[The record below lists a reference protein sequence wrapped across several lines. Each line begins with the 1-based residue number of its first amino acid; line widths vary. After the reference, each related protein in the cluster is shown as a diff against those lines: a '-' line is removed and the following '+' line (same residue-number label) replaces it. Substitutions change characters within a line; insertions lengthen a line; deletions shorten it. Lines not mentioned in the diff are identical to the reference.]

1 MVPFLRQQLPVP
13 YKLSSVMPFAN
24 DDIVPITRLAAT
36 VCRKAAASIYFPD
49 EQGRWRTQEGK
60 PCNALEQL
68 LCHAVVQH
76 RPFFE
81 TADILQ
87 EPTLK
92 KSGSGSPGFRSFAG
106 ALLENE
112 QDAPIAVLAVTDS
125 HPGTLSEEQRELFS
139 AVADTAAVIVRQA
152 IKERVLKASEQKYRA
167 FFENAEA
174 LMCLHDLKGKL
185 LAVNPASATDLDY
198 PLEEVK
204 NKTLF
209 DIVPANYHAGLHLYL
224 EQIQKE
230 IRVKGIMHTLHRDG
244 STRIWLFNNVLMKND
259 NGEEYVIGNALD
271 ITEMHKLERNL
282 KRTKEALEQTNSVA
296 RIGFWELDMQK
307 QRLFGSPIAQQI
319 QEAPDNFE
327 PDLPTILTFYKEG
340 ESRQKIAAA
349 VDEAIKLGNGWD
361 LELQLITN
369 TGREIWIRSIGHSEF
384 VNGRCKR
391 IYGTIQDIDD
401 RMKIFIE
408 MQQSRMQLA
417 SFVAHVPAAVA
428 MLDDTLH
435 FITCSRQFLDDYRL
449 TGQDLKGKALY
460 EVFTDLREDWKEIH
474 QRALQ
479 GAIERKEEEAW
490 RPSWSD
496 QDQYLRWEI
505 RPWYQYDGTVG
516 GIMIFTEDIT
526 EERLRREELKVARQV
541 AEQASKAKSEFLAN
555 MSHEIRTPLN
565 GIIGFTDLLLK
576 STLSENQYQYLGI
589 VNESANAL
597 LNIIND
603 ILDFSKI
610 EAEKLE
616 LDISKCDLLEMSSQ
630 VSDMIKY
637 QLQKKDIEMLLNLSP
652 ELPRYIWTDD
662 VRLKQV
668 LVNLLTNAVKFTE
681 KGEIELKVTPVN
693 PYNEGN
699 VILRFEVRDTGIGI
713 PQEHQ
718 RKIFEAF
725 SQADLSITK
734 KYGGTGLG
742 LNISNKLLALMN
754 SRLQLQSTP
763 GQGSVFTFE
772 IPVKAE
778 YEERIQWEGTERIQK
793 VLIVDD
799 NEHNRIIISQ
809 MLLLQHITSDQAR
822 HGLEALELLSVNT
835 DYDVLIIDY
844 HMPHMDGLETIKK
857 IREQFEEPNT
867 SKPIILLHSS
877 ADDDTVMRACEKY
890 NVSQRLIKPIKMQDL
905 YNALSGL
912 YRKKEQHSAVA
923 ATQSVA
929 LQDRPLKILI
939 AEDNA
944 VNMML
949 ARTIIKRAA
958 PGATIREAEDGN
970 AVVALSIE
978 SKPDL
983 VFMDVQ
989 MPGLNGYEA
998 TQKIREAY
1006 GASLPIIALT
1016 AGNVKGERE
1025 KCLAAGMDD
1034 FLPKPFV
1041 EEDMITILEKW
1052 SYFVDAGESGVNGAD
1067 VNKDKEHFNKDVLVY
1082 YLGGEVDEA
1091 LMKHVISTGL
1101 EELSK
1106 LEERIN
1112 KAGMEDEREL
1122 FHIGHK
1128 LYGLGIT
1135 IGLTALAEL
1144 GQQLEK
1150 GAGMQAAERGHL
1162 VKEILRELPYC
1173 KKLMQN
1179 SIEAL

>member
-1 MVPFLRQQLPVP
+1 
-13 YKLSSVMPFAN
+13 MPFTT
-24 DDIVPITRLAAT
+24 DDITPITRLAAT
-36 VCRKAAASIYFPD
+36 LSGKAAASIYFPD
-49 EQGRWRTQEGK
+49 EQGRWHHSDGK
-60 PCNALEQL
+60 SCNALEQL

-81 TADILQ
+81 TADILA
-87 EPTLK
+87 EPALK
-92 KSGSGSPGFRSFAG
+92 QSAGSNPGFRSFAG
-106 ALLENE
+106 ALLEDE
-112 QDAPIAVLAVTDS
+112 ADAPAGVLAVMDS
-125 HPGTLSEEQRELFS
+125 HTGLLSEEQRDLFS
-139 AVADTAAVIVRQA
+139 ALADTAALVVRQA
-152 IKERVLKASEQKYRA
+152 IRERILKASEQKYRA

-174 LMCLHDLKGKL
+174 LMCLHNLKGKL
-185 LAVNPASATDLDY
+185 LAVNPASAADLGY
-198 PLEEVK
+198 PLEAVK
-204 NKTLF
+204 DKSLF
-209 DIVPANYHAGLHLYL
+209 DIVPPQYHAGLHQYL
-224 EQIQKE
+224 EQIQKD
-230 IRVKGIMHTLHRDG
+230 IRVKGIMHTIHRNG
-244 STRIWLFNNVLMKND
+244 SDRIWLFNNVLMRND

-296 RIGFWELDMQK
+296 RIGFWEMDIEKKKM
-307 QRLFGSPIAQQI
+307 FGSRMAREI
-319 QEAPDNFE
+319 QEAAEDFD
-327 PDLPTILTFYKEG
+327 PDLPTLLTFYKEG
-340 ESRQKIAAA
+340 ESKQKIHAA
-349 VDEAIKLGNGWD
+349 VTNALKRGTGWD
-361 LELQLITN
+361 LELQLLT
-369 TGREIWIRSIGHSEF
+369 TSGREIWVRSIGHAEF
-384 VNGRCKR
+384 VNGHCKR
-391 IYGTIQDIDD
+391 IFGTVQDIDD
-401 RMKIFIE
+401 RMQIFIE

-428 MLDDTLH
+428 MLDETLH
-435 FITCSRQFLDDYRL
+435 FITCSHQFLEDYRL
-449 TGQDLKGKALY
+449 QGQELKDKALY
-460 EVFTDLREDWKEIH
+460 EVFPNMRDEWKDIH
-474 QRALQ
+474 QRALN
-479 GAIERKEEEAW
+479 GAIERKEEESW
-490 RPSWSD
+490 RPDWSEL
-496 QDQYLRWEI
+496 DQYLRWEV
-505 RPWYQYDGTVG
+505 RPWYQYDGTIG

-526 EERLRREELKVARQV
+526 GERLRREELKVAKQV

-576 STLSENQYQYLGI
+576 TTLSENQYQYLSI
-589 VNESANAL
+589 VNESANTL

-610 EAEKLE
+610 EADKLE
-616 LDISKCDLLEMSSQ
+616 LDISRCDLLEMSSQ

-637 QLQKKDIEMLLNLSP
+637 QLQRKDIEMLLNLSP
-652 ELPRYIWTDD
+652 DLPRYIWTDA

-681 KGEIELKVTPVN
+681 QGEIELKISPMN
-693 PYNEGN
+693 PYSEGSI
-699 VILRFEVRDTGIGI
+699 ILRFEVRDTGIGI
-713 PQEHQ
+713 APEHQ

-742 LNISNKLLALMN
+742 LNISNKLLGLMN

-763 GQGSVFTFE
+763 GQGSVFIFE
-772 IPVKAE
+772 IPVRAE
-778 YEERIQWEGTERIQK
+778 YEAHIQWEGAERIRK

-822 HGLEALELLSVNT
+822 HGFEALELLAVNT

-857 IREQFEEPNT
+857 LREQFEEPNA

-877 ADDDTVMRACEKY
+877 ADDETVIRVCERF

-905 YNALSGL
+905 YNALSGI
-912 YRKKEQHSAVA
+912 YRKKEQRIAPEE
-923 ATQSVA
+923 TKTVA

-958 PGATIREAEDGN
+958 PGAVIREAPDGN
-970 AVVALSIE
+970 AVVALSLE

-1006 GASLPIIALT
+1006 GASVPIIALT
-1016 AGNVKGERE
+1016 AGNVKGEKE

-1041 EEDMITILEKW
+1041 EDEMITILEKW
-1052 SYFVDAGESGVNGAD
+1052 SYFADPGEDGLDGATH
-1067 VNKDKEHFNKDVLVY
+1067 NRDKEHFNKDVLLY
-1082 YLGGEVDEA
+1082 YLGGDVDEE
-1091 LMKHVISTGL
+1091 LMKHVIGTAL
-1101 EELSK
+1101 EELNK

-1112 KAGMEDEREL
+1112 NAGMEEEREL

-1135 IGLTALAEL
+1135 IGLTKLAEL

-1150 GAGMQAAERGHL
+1150 GAGMQSAEREQL
-1162 VKEILRELPYC
+1162 LKETVSELQYC
-1173 KKLMQN
+1173 KTLMQN
-1179 SIEAL
+1179 SI

>member
-1 MVPFLRQQLPVP
+1 M
-13 YKLSSVMPFAN
+13 AAIHN
-24 DDIVPITRLAAT
+24 ITPITRLAAT
-36 VCRKAAASIYFPD
+36 VSGKSAANMYFPD
-49 EQGRWRTQEGK
+49 EQGRWHHPDGK
-60 PCNALEQL
+60 ACNALEQL
-68 LCHAVVQH
+68 LCHTVIQH

-87 EPTLK
+87 EPALK
-92 KSGSGSPGFRSFAG
+92 RSAGSNPEFRSFAG
-106 ALLENE
+106 ALLEDE
-112 QDAPIAVLAVTDS
+112 EDAPAGVLAVMDS
-125 HPGTLSEEQRELFS
+125 HTGSLSEEQRDLFS
-139 AVADTAAVIVRQA
+139 AVADTAVIVVRQA
-152 IKERVLKASEQKYRA
+152 IREGVLKASEQKYRA

-174 LMCLHDLKGKL
+174 LMCLHNLKGKL
-185 LAVNPASATDLDY
+185 LAVNPASAADLGY

-204 NKTLF
+204 GKTLF
-209 DIVPANYHAGLHLYL
+209 DIVPPPYHAGLHQYL
-224 EQIQKE
+224 EQIQKD
-230 IRVKGIMHTLHRDG
+230 IRVKGIMHTVHRDG
-244 STRIWLFNNVLMKND
+244 SHRIWLFNNVLMKND

-271 ITEMHKLERNL
+271 ITDMHKLERNL

-296 RIGFWELDMQK
+296 RIGFWEIDIEKKKM
-307 QRLFGSPIAQQI
+307 FGSRIAREI
-319 QEAPDNFE
+319 QEAPEDFD
-327 PDLPTILTFYKEG
+327 PDLPTLLTFYKEG
-340 ESRQKIAAA
+340 ESKKKIHAAITNA
-349 VDEAIKLGNGWD
+349 LKRGTGWD
-361 LELQLITN
+361 LELQLLTA
-369 TGREIWIRSIGHSEF
+369 TGREIWVRSIGHAEF
-384 VNGRCKR
+384 VNGHCKR
-391 IYGTIQDIDD
+391 IYGTVQDIDD

-428 MLDDTLH
+428 MLDETLH
-435 FITCSRQFLDDYRL
+435 FITCSRQFLEDYRL
-449 TGQDLKGKALY
+449 VGQELKDKALY
-460 EVFTDLREDWKEIH
+460 DVFPNIPDEWRDTH
-474 QRALQ
+474 QRALH
-479 GAIERKEEEAW
+479 GAIERKEEDSW
-490 RPSWSD
+490 RPDWSE
-496 QDQYLRWEI
+496 QDQYLRWEV
-505 RPWYQYDGTVG
+505 RPWYQYDGTIG

-526 EERLRREELKVARQV
+526 GERLRREELKVAKQQ
-541 AEQASKAKSEFLAN
+541 AELASKAKSEFLAN

-576 STLSENQYQYLGI
+576 TTLSENQYQYLSI

-610 EAEKLE
+610 EADKLE
-616 LDISKCDLLEMSSQ
+616 LDISKCDLLEISSQ

-652 ELPRYIWTDD
+652 ELPRYIWADA

-668 LVNLLTNAVKFTE
+668 LVNLLTNAVKFTG
-681 KGEIELKVTPVN
+681 KGEIELKITPVN
-693 PYNEGN
+693 PYSEGS

-713 PQEHQ
+713 APEHQ

-742 LNISNKLLALMN
+742 LNICNKLLGLMN
-754 SRLQLQSTP
+754 SRLQLESTP
-763 GQGSVFTFE
+763 GQGSVFIFE
-772 IPVKAE
+772 IPVNAE
-778 YEERIQWEGTERIQK
+778 YEEHIQWEGTERIRK

-822 HGLEALELLSVNT
+822 HGFEALELLSVNT
-835 DYDVLIIDY
+835 GYDVLIIDY

-857 IREQFEEPNT
+857 IREEFEEPNA

-877 ADDDTVMRACEKY
+877 ADDETVIRACERY

-905 YNALSGL
+905 YNALSGI
-912 YRKKEQHSAVA
+912 YRKKEQHTAPA
-923 ATQSVA
+923 ATKTVA
-929 LQDRPLKILI
+929 LRDRPLKILI

-949 ARTIIKRAA
+949 ARTILKRAA
-958 PGATIREAEDGN
+958 PGAVITEAPDGN
-970 AVVALSIE
+970 VVVALSLE
-978 SKPDL
+978 SRPDL

-1006 GASLPIIALT
+1006 GASIPIIALT
-1016 AGNVKGERE
+1016 AGNVKGEKE

-1041 EEDMITILEKW
+1041 EEDMVTILEKW
-1052 SYFVDAGESGVNGAD
+1052 SYFADPGENGLD
-1067 VNKDKEHFNKDVLVY
+1067 GSMLNRDKEHFNKDVLLY
-1082 YLGGEVDEA
+1082 YLGGDVDEA
-1091 LMKHVISTGL
+1091 LLKHVIDTAL
-1101 EELSK
+1101 DELNK
-1106 LEERIN
+1106 LEERLN
-1112 KAGMEDEREL
+1112 NAGREDEREL

-1135 IGLTALAEL
+1135 IGLTRLAEL
-1144 GQQLEK
+1144 GQQMEG
-1150 GAGMQAAERGHL
+1150 GAGMQGAERGRL
-1162 VKEILRELPYC
+1162 VKDILSELQYC

-1179 SIEAL
+1179 AI

>member
-1 MVPFLRQQLPVP
+1 MVSFLQRQLPVP
-13 YKLSSVMPFAN
+13 YKPSTVMSFAN
-24 DDIVPITRLAAT
+24 DDITPITRLAAI
-36 VCRKAAASIYFPD
+36 VCKKAAASIYFCD
-49 EQGRWRTQEGK
+49 EQGRWCTQEGK

-81 TADILQ
+81 TADIFQ

-92 KSGSGSPGFRSFAG
+92 KSGSTNPGFRSFAG
-106 ALLENE
+106 ALLEDE
-112 QDAPIAVLAVTDS
+112 QDAPAAVLAVTDS
-125 HPGTLSEEQRELFS
+125 HPGALSEEQRELFS
-139 AVADTAAVIVRQA
+139 AVADAAAVMVRQS

-185 LAVNPASATDLDY
+185 LAVNPASYADLGY
-198 PLEEVK
+198 EQGSVKLEG
-204 NKTLF
+204 KTLF
-209 DIVPANYHAGLHLYL
+209 DIVAPPYHEGLRQYL
-224 EQIQKE
+224 AQIRKNPS
-230 IRVKGIMHTLHRDG
+230 VKGVMHTVHRNG
-244 STRIWLFNNVLMKND
+244 SIRIWLFNNALLKND
-259 NGEEYVIGNALD
+259 NGEEYVIGTALD
-271 ITEMHKLERNL
+271 ITDTHKLERNL
-282 KRTKEALEQTNSVA
+282 KRTKEMLEQTNSVA
-296 RIGFWELDMQK
+296 RIGFWEIDMVRK
-307 QRLFGSPIAQQI
+307 KFYGSQITQEI
-319 QEAPDNFE
+319 QEAADDFE
-327 PDLPTILTFYKEG
+327 PDLNTLISFFKEG
-340 ESRQKIAAA
+340 ESRQKIDTAITKALNT
-349 VDEAIKLGNGWD
+349 EAGWD
-361 LELQLITN
+361 LELQLVTN
-369 TGREIWIRSIGHSEF
+369 SGKEIWVRSIGHAEF
-384 VNGRCKR
+384 VYGHCKR

-408 MQQSRMQLA
+408 MQQSRMQLSA
-417 SFVAHVPAAVA
+417 FVEHAPAAVA
-428 MLDDTLH
+428 MLDKTLH
-435 FITCSRQFLDDYRL
+435 FITCSNRFLEDYQL
-449 TGQDLKGKALY
+449 IGQGLKGKALY
-460 EVFTDLREDWKEIH
+460 EVFPDLREEWKEIH

-490 RPSWSD
+490 RPSWSE

-526 EERLRREELKVARQV
+526 EERLRREEFKVAKQQ
-541 AEQASKAKSEFLAN
+541 AEHASKAKSEFLAN

-576 STLSENQYQYLGI
+576 TTLSENQYQYLSI

-637 QLQKKDIEMLLNLSP
+637 QLQRKDIEMLLNLSP
-652 ELPRYIWTDD
+652 ELPRYIWTDA

-693 PYNEGN
+693 PYSEGS
-699 VILRFEVRDTGIGI
+699 ILLRFEVRDTGIGI
-713 PQEHQ
+713 APEHQ

-742 LNISNKLLALMN
+742 LNISNKLLGLMN
-754 SRLQLQSTP
+754 SRLQLHSTP

-822 HGLEALELLSVNT
+822 HGLEALELLSVNS

-905 YNALSGL
+905 YNALSGI
-912 YRKKEQHSAVA
+912 YRKKEQHSTVA

-1052 SYFVDAGESGVNGAD
+1052 SYFVDPGEGGLNGD
-1067 VNKDKEHFNKDVLVY
+1067 DLNKDKEHFNKDVLVY

-1112 KAGMEDEREL
+1112 NAGMEDEREL

-1135 IGLTALAEL
+1135 IGLTTLAEL

-1150 GAGMQAAERGHL
+1150 GVGMQTGERAL
-1162 VKEILRELPYC
+1162 LIKEILRELPYC

-1179 SIEAL
+1179 SI

>member
-1 MVPFLRQQLPVP
+1 
-13 YKLSSVMPFAN
+13 MPFTN
-24 DDIVPITRLAAT
+24 DHITPITRLAST
-36 VCRKAAASIYFPD
+36 VCKKANAGIYVPD
-49 EQGRWRTQEGK
+49 EAGRWHHADGR

-81 TADILQ
+81 IADISQ
-87 EPTLK
+87 EPALK
-92 KSGSGSPGFRSFAG
+92 QSAGTQPPFRSFAG
-106 ALLENE
+106 ALLEDE
-112 QDAPIAVLAVTDS
+112 QEAPAGVLAVMDRHS
-125 HPGTLSEEQRELFS
+125 GVLNEEQRELFS
-139 AVADTAAVIVRQA
+139 AVADAAAVVIRQA
-152 IKERVLKASEQKYRA
+152 IKERLLKVSEQKYRA

-174 LMCLHDLKGKL
+174 LMCLHNLKGEL
-185 LAVNPASATDLDY
+185 LAVNPSSAADLGY
-198 PLEEVK
+198 SLEEVE

-209 DIVPANYHAGLHLYL
+209 DIVPAQYHPGLYYYL
-224 EQIQKE
+224 EQIQKD
-230 IRVKGIMHTLHRDG
+230 IRVKGIMHTTHRDG

-307 QRLFGSPIAQQI
+307 QRLFGSSIAQQI
-319 QEAPDNFE
+319 QEAPEDFE
-327 PDLPTILTFYKEG
+327 PDLPTILTFYKQG

-349 VDEAIKLGNGWD
+349 VNEAITLGNGWD

-369 TGREIWIRSIGHSEF
+369 TGREIWIRSIGHAEF

-391 IYGTIQDIDD
+391 IFGTIQDIDD

-435 FITCSRQFLDDYRL
+435 FITCSRQFMQDYRL
-449 TGQDLKGKALY
+449 EGQELKGKALY
-460 EVFTDLREDWKEIH
+460 EVFRDLPDEWKEAH
-474 QRALQ
+474 QRALS
-479 GAIERKEEEAW
+479 GAIERKEEESW
-490 RPSWSD
+490 RPEWSE
-496 QDQYLRWEI
+496 QDQYLRWEV
-505 RPWYQYDGTVG
+505 RPWYQYDGTIG

-526 EERLRREELKVARQV
+526 EKRLRREELTVAKRQ

-576 STLSENQYQYLGI
+576 TTLSENQYQYLSI
-589 VNESANAL
+589 VNESATTL

-610 EAEKLE
+610 EADKLE

-630 VSDMIKY
+630 VTDMIKY

-652 ELPRYIWTDD
+652 ELPRYIWTDE

-668 LVNLLTNAVKFTE
+668 LVNLLTNAAKFTE
-681 KGEIELKVTPVN
+681 KGEIELKITPVN
-693 PYNEGN
+693 PYGEGN
-699 VILRFEVRDTGIGI
+699 IMLRFQVRDTGIGI
-713 PQEHQ
+713 APEHQ

-742 LNISNKLLALMN
+742 LNISNKLLGLMN

-763 GQGSVFTFE
+763 GQGSIFSFE

-778 YEERIQWEGTERIQK
+778 YEEPIKWEGTERIHK

-809 MLLLQHITSDQAR
+809 MLLLQHIVSDQAR
-822 HGLEALELLSVNT
+822 NGFEALELLSVHT
-835 DYDVLIIDY
+835 DYDVLIVDY
-844 HMPHMDGLETIKK
+844 HMPHMDGLETITR
-857 IREQFEEPNT
+857 IREQFEEPNA

-877 ADDDTVMRACEKY
+877 ADDEAVIRACERCK
-890 NVSQRLIKPIKMQDL
+890 VSQRLIKPIKMQDL
-905 YNALSGL
+905 YNALTGI
-912 YRKKEQHSAVA
+912 YRKKEQRVA
-923 ATQSVA
+923 RAESKSVA
-929 LQDRPLKILI
+929 LQDRPLQILI

-949 ARTIIKRAA
+949 ARTVIKRAA
-958 PGATIREAEDGN
+958 PGAVIREALDGN
-970 AVVALSIE
+970 EVVALSLAQ
-978 SKPDL
+978 KPDL

-1006 GASLPIIALT
+1006 GATIPIIALT
-1016 AGNVKGERE
+1016 AGSVKGEKE

-1041 EEDMITILEKW
+1041 EADMVTILEKW
-1052 SYFVDAGESGVNGAD
+1052 SYFMDTGESGLSGGD
-1067 VNKDKEHFNKDVLVY
+1067 HNKDKEHFNKEVLLY
-1082 YLGGEVDEA
+1082 YLGGELDDA
-1091 LMKHVISTGL
+1091 LMKHVIGTGL
-1101 EELSK
+1101 EELDK

-1112 KAGMEDEREL
+1112 KAGIEDEREL

-1135 IGLTALAEL
+1135 IGLTKLAEK
-1144 GQQLEK
+1144 GQLLEK
-1150 GAGMQAAERGHL
+1150 GAGMQSAEREHL
-1162 VKEILRELPYC
+1162 LQELLRELQYC

>member
-1 MVPFLRQQLPVP
+1 M
-13 YKLSSVMPFAN
+13 SFAN
-24 DDIVPITRLAAT
+24 DDIAPITRLAAT

-49 EQGRWRTQEGK
+49 EQGRWHHPDGS

-81 TADILQ
+81 RADILQ
-87 EPTLK
+87 EPALK
-92 KSGSGSPGFRSFAG
+92 QSLGSSPGFRSFAG
-106 ALLENE
+106 TLLEDE
-112 QDAPIAVLAVTDS
+112 QDAPAGVLAVMDS
-125 HPGTLSEEQRELFS
+125 NTAVLSKEQRELFF
-139 AVADTAAVIVRQA
+139 AVADTAALIVQQA
-152 IKERVLKASEQKYRA
+152 ARERVLKASEQKYRA
-167 FFENAEA
+167 FFEHTEA
-174 LMCLHDLKGKL
+174 LMCLHNLKGEL
-185 LAVNPASATDLDY
+185 LAVNPASYTDLGY
-198 PLEEVK
+198 QPGSEELEQ
-204 NKTLF
+204 KTLF
-209 DIVPANYHAGLHLYL
+209 DIVAPPYHEGLRQYL
-224 EQIQKE
+224 AQIQKN
-230 IRVKGIMHTLHRDG
+230 ISVKGVMHTMHRNG
-244 STRIWLFNNVLMKND
+244 SIRIWLFNNALLKND
-259 NGEEYVIGNALD
+259 NGEEYVIGTALD
-271 ITEMHKLERNL
+271 ITDTHKLERNL
-282 KRTKEALEQTNSVA
+282 KRTKEMLEQTNSVA
-296 RIGFWELDMQK
+296 RIGFWEIDMVRK
-307 QRLFGSPIAQQI
+307 KFYGSQIAREI
-319 QEAPDNFE
+319 QETTEDFE
-327 PDLPTILTFYKEG
+327 PDLTALLSFFKEG
-340 ESRQKIAAA
+340 ESRQKI
-349 VDEAIKLGNGWD
+349 DTAITNALSMGAGWD
-361 LELQLITN
+361 LELQLVTT
-369 TGREIWIRSIGHSEF
+369 TGREIWVRSIGHAEF
-384 VNGRCKR
+384 VYGQCKR

-408 MQQSRMQLA
+408 MQQSRTQLA
-417 SFVAHVPAAVA
+417 AFVEHAPAAVA
-428 MLDDTLH
+428 MLDKTLH
-435 FITCSRQFLDDYRL
+435 FITCSNRFLEDYRL
-449 TGQDLKGKALY
+449 VGQELKDEALY
-460 EVFTDLREDWKEIH
+460 TVFPDLRDEWKEIH

-479 GAIERKEEEAW
+479 GAIERKEEESW
-490 RPSWSD
+490 RPSWSE
-496 QDQYLRWEI
+496 QDQYLRWEV
-505 RPWYQYDGTVG
+505 RPWYQYDGTIG

-526 EERLRREELKVARQV
+526 DERLRREELKVAKQQ
-541 AEQASKAKSEFLAN
+541 AELASKAKSEFLAN

-576 STLSENQYQYLGI
+576 TTLSENQYQYLGI

-616 LDISKCDLLEMSSQ
+616 LDISKCDLLEISSQ

-652 ELPRYIWTDD
+652 DLPRYIWTDP

-681 KGEIELKVTPVN
+681 KGEIELKIAPIN
-693 PYNEGN
+693 PYSEGN
-699 VILRFEVRDTGIGI
+699 IDLRFEVRDTGIGI
-713 PQEHQ
+713 APEHQ

-742 LNISNKLLALMN
+742 LNISNKLLGLMN
-754 SRLQLQSTP
+754 SRLQLESIP
-763 GQGSVFTFE
+763 GQGSVFIFE

-778 YEERIQWEGTERIQK
+778 YEERIQWEGTERIRK

-822 HGLEALELLSVNT
+822 HGFEALELLSVNT
-835 DYDVLIIDY
+835 DYDVLVVDY
-844 HMPHMDGLETIKK
+844 HMPHMDGLETIRK
-857 IREQFEEPNT
+857 IREDFEEPNA

-877 ADDDTVMRACEKY
+877 ADDETVIRACERY

-905 YNALSGL
+905 YNALSGI
-912 YRKKEQHSAVA
+912 YRKKEQHTA
-923 ATQSVA
+923 AAETKSVA

-958 PGATIREAEDGN
+958 PGAVISEAPDGN
-970 AVVALSIE
+970 TVVALSLE
-978 SKPDL
+978 NKPDL

-1006 GASLPIIALT
+1006 GASIPIIALT
-1016 AGNVKGERE
+1016 AGNVKGEKE

-1041 EEDMITILEKW
+1041 EEDMVTILEKW
-1052 SYFVDAGESGVNGAD
+1052 SYFVDTGENGLNGEAH
-1067 VNKDKEHFNKDVLVY
+1067 NRDKEHFNKDVLVY

-1101 EELSK
+1101 DELNK
-1106 LEERIN
+1106 LEERTN
-1112 KAGMEDEREL
+1112 NAGMEDEREL

-1135 IGLTALAEL
+1135 IGLTKLAEL
-1144 GQQLEK
+1144 GQLLEK
-1150 GAGMQAAERGHL
+1150 GVGMQSAERERL
-1162 VKEILRELPYC
+1162 VKEILSELQFC

-1179 SIEAL
+1179 SI